1 MKLQIYQIAEKI
13 VLNSY
18 IFFSQSKKVSCFPRY
33 KLSIC
38 FCSENLVHGKF
49 SRHNLLFTATNNIK
63 LKFFMDLKTL
73 ILNNLSEIPMILAL
87 YSTQKKHISNLVP
100 CKLCLSTDTHPQC
113 NIDIINV
120 LDRTQN
126 VNV

>member
-38 FCSENLVHGKF
+38 FCSENLVHGKV
-49 SRHNLLFTATNNIK
+49 SRYNLFLPATNNIK
-63 LKFFMDLKTL
+63 LEFFMDLKTL
-73 ILNNLSEIPMILAL
+73 IYYKHLLFWHFAL
-87 YSTQKKHISNLVP
+87 QKRRHISNLVP
-100 CKLCLSTDTHPQC
+100 CKLCSSTDTHPQC
-113 NIDIINV
+113 NTDIINV
-120 LDRTQN
+120 LERKM
-126 VNV
+126 